1 MDRLYI
7 TRETGTISRTDLT
20 QVTLTMADG
29 TTYEELEPRRLFPT
43 TRPNAYITLLDKDEK
58 EIALIRDLGELDD
71 ASREAL
77 EACFVEYY
85 RMPQITRVV
94 ETRAQFGS
102 LAWTVYTDRGGP
114 ITFRFRYRSDIT
126 TLGGG
131 RVIVR
136 DSNDNRYEIKN
147 VNELDANSK
156 RLLFPYL

>member
-20 QVTLTMADG
+20 QVTLTLSDG
-29 TTYEELEPRRLFPT
+29 TTYEELEPKRLFPT
-43 TRPNAYITLLDKDEK
+43 TRPNIYITLLNKEEK
-58 EIALIRDLGELDD
+58 EVALIRDLDDLDD

-77 EACFVEYY
+77 EACFAEYY

-94 ETRAQFGS
+94 DTRVQFGS

-114 ITFRFRYRSDIT
+114 VTFRFRFRSDIT

-147 VNELDANSK
+147 VNNLDANSK
-156 RLLFPYL
+156 RLLFPFL